1 MTAMVVGK
9 VSAGSSFWAPRRRE
23 RGERMLQRM
32 EHRRV
37 VGCLLCHRYRVDG
50 VDAAAE
56 LVLTDRVE
64 GPKDWTWWWMR

>member
-9 VSAGSSFWAPRRRE
+9 VSAGSSFWAPQRRE